1 MPPMPAQTTP
11 TDDQDFIDTPA
22 VAALL
27 DVTPNTVARWR
38 TQCRAQPLPFF
49 RVGGRRLYRR
59 ADVLAFVEAGRRKP
73 GEAR

>member
-1 MPPMPAQTTP
+1 MPAQTTP